1 MGKLLIRR
9 LKSFAYALQ
18 GLAFLVRTQ
27 ANARLHL
34 LATVLV
40 CAAGLALGLS
50 PEEWAWITMAIVLVW
65 SAEAFNTA
73 IEQLA
78 DTLHPKRH
86 PGIGRAKDVAA
97 AAVLIAAVG
106 AAAIG
111 VIVFLPHLTGMGN
124 RSGIV

>member
-1 MGKLLIRR
+1 MPKPFVAF
-9 LKSFAYALQ
+9 LKSLGFALQ
-18 GLAFLVRTQ
+18 GVVFLLRSQ
-27 ANARLHL
+27 PNARIHL

-40 CAAGLALGLS
+40 CTAGAYFHLSRAEWLGIVV
-50 PEEWAWITMAIVLVW
+50 AMVLVW

-73 IEQLA
+73 LEELA
-78 DTLHPKRH
+78 NALHPEQH

-111 VIVFLPHLTGMGN
+111 MLVFIPHLAHCG
-124 RSGIV
+124 R